1 MFAFLQVKVLVLN
14 NNLYYYNEAQLDG
27 DDPCG
32 QLEWL
37 RGQLEGMA
45 EDEQAFVLSH
55 VPPGYFERDLD
66 ISRPTFTI
74 KNHTDLSFRIMK
86 EYVDIF
92 ANKTNA
98 RKVTYHFYGHIHLD
112 VLRLFMGRFVHLRFV
127 YLLFVYFYSFT
138 FTA

>member
-37 RGQLEGMA
+37 RGQLGGMA

-112 VLRLFMGRFVHLRFV
+112 VLRLFMGRFV
-127 YLLFVYFYSFT
+127 YF
-138 FTA
+138 